1 MMQNTTLDD
10 ISAVIGF
17 TAAIRLSAFY
27 GGRDL
32 HVPIEVSDKHPV
44 AKLIGVNRLI
54 ALASEWR
61 GERLSIPSLNCIE
74 VETRNAKILL
84 LLLNDID
91 RYTIASVVGIGERRV
106 SQITKEF
113 KRLGIL

>member
-1 MMQNTTLDD
+1 MTNTTLDD

-17 TAAIRLSAFY
+17 TAAIRIAAFY

-32 HVPIEVSDKHPV
+32 HVPVEVSDKHPI
-44 AKLIGVNRLI
+44 AKLIGVNRLL
-54 ALASEWR
+54 ALANEWR

-84 LLLNDID
+84 LLLNNVD
-91 RYTIASVVGIGERRV
+91 RYTIASVMGIGERRI
-106 SQITKEF
+106 SQISKEF
-113 KRLGIL
+113 KKLGIL